1 MLETEHA
8 MQVEIAN
15 DRDCSRTA
23 QTLIG
28 QRRQMARLASQ
39 RKALGDLTPLG
50 VEFRQLS
57 ARRKPDSD
65 TMRWEIARLRLGQ
78 GRPAER

>member
-1 MLETEHA
+1 MLETEHT
-8 MQVEIAN
+8 MQVDIA
-15 DRDCSRTA
+15 DGRDCSRSA

-50 VEFRQLS
+50 VEFRQPS
-57 ARRKPDSD
+57 ARRKPGSD
-65 TMRWEIARLRLGQ
+65 TTRWEIARMRLGQ
-78 GRPAER
+78 GRPAKR